1 MRISYWSS
9 DVCSSDLYVGSFLLP
24 GVMGRLGRE
33 APGIAL
39 DIRHLPPEQ
48 SVDALEADEIDLAVS
63 LGLKPL
69 AAIRQAPLFSDR
81 LVCVARRGHPALRAP
96 LTLQALLDLPQVRI
110 AQSPTDLRFV
120 EGVPLGRAACRERV
134 GQKG

>member
-39 DIRHLPPEQ
+39 DIRHLPPAQ

-63 LGLKPL
+63 LGLKQL
-69 AAIRQAPLFSDR
+69 AAIRQAPRFRSA
-81 LVCVARRGHPALRAP
+81 ARRLGNACVGTCRCRRSTAP
-96 LTLQALLDLPQVRI
+96 LHKKRNRYLTKKSI
-110 AQSPTDLRFV
+110 
-120 EGVPLGRAACRERV
+120 
-134 GQKG
+134 